1 MTKRK
6 AAARQRHSS
15 GKSTAGTKA
24 NETSFK
30 PGNQWR
36 WEPGQSGNP
45 AGYSPSLLLGAAYRK
60 LLAQPFPKHMRRA
73 VSELVEAGA
82 SWAEIIALAQMQAA
96 AKGKTFAAIEI
107 RQATEGSKLSG
118 ADGGPLAILLT
129 SDDLV
134 LAREKARQYEKE
146 RLSESAGL
154 PSG

>member
-1 MTKRK
+1 MTKRN

-15 GKSTAGTKA
+15 GKSTAGRTP
-24 NETSFK
+24 NPTSFK

-60 LLAQPFPKHMRRA
+60 LLAQPFPKHMRKA

-82 SWAEIIALAQMQAA
+82 SWADIIALAQMQAA
-96 AKGKTFAAIEI
+96 AKGKTFAAVEI

-118 ADGGPLAILLT
+118 ADGGPLAVLLT
-129 SDDLV
+129 SDDMV
-134 LAREKARQYEKE
+134 LARDKARRYEQE
-146 RLSESAGL
+146 RLSEAESK
-154 PSG
+154 SGG